1 MLGVTY
7 YHQTIRKYVAV
18 FGTLFNDLN
27 IERTNASGTVTEK
40 IKIPLAYGPKQ
51 KWLLAM
57 SDTTASRKVTAT
69 RSPRMG
75 FALTSVDYDSVRKL
89 NTVGKNWAANS
100 SLSTT
105 TTLLSQFNPVPYNFA
120 FDLFILVKNAE
131 DGTQILEQILPY
143 FTPEFT
149 VTVNTI
155 PDMGIKA
162 DIPIVLNSSSVADEY
177 EGDLATRRTIT
188 WTLSFTLK
196 GYIYPDI
203 KSSSIIKTVEV
214 NFRIPA
220 TAVPTTDLSNYILM
234 ESSSASTPV
243 YIQTDGLLIAGGG
256 IMFDGD
262 LVAGGTVLNEDDGGI
277 YLDGLETAGGRIVTD
292 GLAYRGYLYT
302 EDGNQI
308 TAENGNLYIGDDYED
323 VTTTSV
329 TILLEDQDGAIL
341 TEDFAV
347 GSSDNAG
354 VILLESTVIEING
367 GSVQLEDMDGR
378 IITENI
384 QIQTDGT
391 TRIINEREDDGIADA
406 TIKTRY
412 TVEPSPSTA
421 TADDDYGFSE
431 TFEFFQD
438 GRENDPA
445 TGDDYT

>member
-40 IKIPLAYGPKQ
+40 VKIPLAYGPKQ

-234 ESSSASTPV
+234 ESGSASAPV

-323 VTTTSV
+323 VIATSV

-354 VILLESTVIEING
+354 IILLESTVIEIRG

-421 TADDDYGFSE
+421 TANDDYGFSE

>member
-40 IKIPLAYGPKQ
+40 VKIPLAYGPKQ

-203 KSSSIIKTVEV
+203 KSSSIIKTIEV

-220 TAVPTTDLSNYILM
+220 TAVTTTDLSNYILM
-234 ESSSASTPV
+234 ESGSASAPV

-323 VTTTSV
+323 VIATSV

-421 TADDDYGFSE
+421 TANDDYGFSE

>member
-27 IERTNASGTVTEK
+27 IERTNASGTVIEK
-40 IKIPLAYGPKQ
+40 VKIPLAYGPKQ

-57 SDTTASRKVTAT
+57 ADTTVSRKVTAT
-69 RSPRMG
+69 RTPRMG
-75 FALTSVDYDSVRKL
+75 FALTSVDYDPVRKL

-162 DIPIVLNSSSVADEY
+162 DIPVVLNSSSVADEY

-203 KSSSIIKTVEV
+203 KSSSIIKTIEV

-220 TAVPTTDLSNYILM
+220 TAVTTSDLSNYILM
-234 ESSSASTPV
+234 ESGSASAPV

-302 EDGNQI
+302 EDGDQL
-308 TAENGNLYIGDDYED
+308 TAENGNLYIGDNYED
-323 VTTTSV
+323 VIATSV
-329 TILLEDQDGAIL
+329 TILLEDQTGSII

-347 GSSDNAG
+347 GNSDNAG
-354 VILLESTVIEING
+354 VILLESTVIEIRG

-391 TRIINEREDDGIADA
+391 TRIINEREDDGLADA

>member
-203 KSSSIIKTVEV
+203 KSSSIIKTIEV

-220 TAVPTTDLSNYILM
+220 TAVTTTDLSNYILM
-234 ESSSASTPV
+234 ESGSASAPV

-323 VTTTSV
+323 VIATSV

-354 VILLESTVIEING
+354 IILLESTVIEIRG

-421 TADDDYGFSE
+421 TANDDYGFSE

>member
-27 IERTNASGTVTEK
+27 IERTNASGTVIEK
-40 IKIPLAYGPKQ
+40 VKIPLAYGPKQ

-57 SDTTASRKVTAT
+57 ADTTVSRKVTAT
-69 RSPRMG
+69 RTPRMG
-75 FALTSVDYDSVRKL
+75 FALTSVDYDPVRKL

-162 DIPIVLNSSSVADEY
+162 DIPVVLNSSSVADEY

-203 KSSSIIKTVEV
+203 KSSSIIKTIEV

-220 TAVPTTDLSNYILM
+220 TAVTTSDLSNYILM
-234 ESSSASTPV
+234 ESGSASAPV

-277 YLDGLETAGGRIVTD
+277 YLDGLETAGGRIITD
-292 GLAYRGYLYT
+292 GLAYGGYLYT
-302 EDGNQI
+302 EDGNQLR
-308 TAENGNLYIGDDYED
+308 AENENLYIGDGYVDIII
-323 VTTTSV
+323 TSKS
-329 TILLEDQDGAIL
+329 ILLEDQTGSII

-347 GSSDNAG
+347 GNSDNAG
-354 VILLESTVIEING
+354 VILLESTVIEMNG
-367 GSVQLEDMDGR
+367 GTVQLEDMDGR
-378 IITENI
+378 IIAENI

-391 TRIINEREDDGIADA
+391 TRIINEREDDGLADA

>member
-75 FALTSVDYDSVRKL
+75 FALTSVDYDPVRKL

-105 TTLLSQFNPVPYNFA
+105 TTLLSQFNPVPYNFS

-162 DIPIVLNSSSVADEY
+162 DIPIILNSSSVADEY

-220 TAVPTTDLSNYILM
+220 TAITTSDLSNYILM

-302 EDGNQI
+302 EDGNQL
-308 TAENGNLYIGDDYED
+308 TAENGNLYIGDNYVD
-323 VTTTSV
+323 VIATSV

-378 IITENI
+378 IIAENI

-391 TRIINEREDDGIADA
+391 TRVINEREDDGIADA
-406 TIKTRY
+406 TIKSRY

>member
-220 TAVPTTDLSNYILM
+220 TAVTTSDLSNYILM

-302 EDGNQI
+302 EDGDQL
-308 TAENGNLYIGDDYED
+308 TAENGNLYIGDNYVD
-323 VTTTSV
+323 VITTSV

-378 IITENI
+378 IIAENI

-391 TRIINEREDDGIADA
+391 TRIINEREDEGIADA

>member
-40 IKIPLAYGPKQ
+40 VKIPLAYGPKQ

-234 ESSSASTPV
+234 ESGSASAPV

-354 VILLESTVIEING
+354 IILLESTLIEING

-421 TADDDYGFSE
+421 TANDDYGFSE

>member
-75 FALTSVDYDSVRKL
+75 FALTSVDYDPVRKL

-234 ESSSASTPV
+234 ESGSASAPV

-323 VTTTSV
+323 VIATSV

-378 IITENI
+378 IIAENI

-391 TRIINEREDDGIADA
+391 TRVINEREDDGIADA

>member
-220 TAVPTTDLSNYILM
+220 TAITTSDLSNYILM

>member
-203 KSSSIIKTVEV
+203 KSSSIIKTIEV

-220 TAVPTTDLSNYILM
+220 TAITTTDLSNYILM
-234 ESSSASTPV
+234 ESGSASAPV

-323 VTTTSV
+323 VIATSV
-329 TILLEDQDGAIL
+329 TILLEDQDGAII

-354 VILLESTVIEING
+354 VILLESTVIEIRG

-421 TADDDYGFSE
+421 TANDDYGFSE

>member
-75 FALTSVDYDSVRKL
+75 FALTSVDYDPVRKL

-162 DIPIVLNSSSVADEY
+162 DIPIILNSSSVADEY

-203 KSSSIIKTVEV
+203 KSSSIIKTIEV

-220 TAVPTTDLSNYILM
+220 TAVTTSDLSNYILM
-234 ESSSASTPV
+234 ESGSASAPV

-302 EDGNQI
+302 EDGNQLR
-308 TAENGNLYIGDDYED
+308 AENGNLYIGDGYVDIII
-323 VTTTSV
+323 TSKS
-329 TILLEDQDGAIL
+329 ILLEDQTGSII

-347 GSSDNAG
+347 GNSDNAG
-354 VILLESTVIEING
+354 VILLESTVIEMNG

-378 IITENI
+378 IIAENI

-391 TRIINEREDDGIADA
+391 TRIINEREDDGLADA

>member
-27 IERTNASGTVTEK
+27 IERTNASGTVVEK
-40 IKIPLAYGPKQ
+40 VKIPLAYGPKQ

-203 KSSSIIKTVEV
+203 KSSSIIKTIEV

-220 TAVPTTDLSNYILM
+220 TAVTTTDLSNYILM
-234 ESSSASTPV
+234 ESGSASAPV

-323 VTTTSV
+323 VIATSV

-354 VILLESTVIEING
+354 VILLESTVIEIRG

-421 TADDDYGFSE
+421 TANDDYGFSE

>member
-75 FALTSVDYDSVRKL
+75 FALTSVDYDPVRKL

-188 WTLSFTLK
+188 WTLSFILK

-220 TAVPTTDLSNYILM
+220 TAVTTSDLSNYILM

-262 LVAGGTVLNEDDGGI
+262 LVAGGAVLNEDDGGI

-302 EDGNQI
+302 EDGNQL
-308 TAENGNLYIGDDYED
+308 TAENGNLYIGDDYVD
-323 VTTTSV
+323 VITSSV

-354 VILLESTVIEING
+354 VILLESTVVEIRG

-378 IITENI
+378 IIAENI

-406 TIKTRY
+406 TIKSRY

>member
-75 FALTSVDYDSVRKL
+75 FALTSVDYDPVRKL

-162 DIPIVLNSSSVADEY
+162 DIPIILNSSSVADEY

-220 TAVPTTDLSNYILM
+220 TAVLTTDLSNYILM
-234 ESSSASTPV
+234 ESGSASAPV

-302 EDGNQI
+302 EDGDQL
-308 TAENGNLYIGDDYED
+308 TAENGNLYIGDNYVD
-323 VTTTSV
+323 VIATSV

-378 IITENI
+378 IIAENI

>member
-220 TAVPTTDLSNYILM
+220 TAVTTLDLSNYILM
-234 ESSSASTPV
+234 ESSSSSAPV

-323 VTTTSV
+323 VIATSV
-329 TILLEDQDGAIL
+329 TILLEDQDGAII

-354 VILLESTVIEING
+354 IILLESTVIEIRG

-421 TADDDYGFSE
+421 TANDDYGFSE

>member
-162 DIPIVLNSSSVADEY
+162 DIPIILNSSSVADEY

-220 TAVPTTDLSNYILM
+220 TAITTSDLSNYILM

-308 TAENGNLYIGDDYED
+308 TAENGNLYIGDDYVD
-323 VTTTSV
+323 VIATSV
-329 TILLEDQDGAIL
+329 TILLEDQDGSII

-347 GSSDNAG
+347 GNSDNAG

-367 GSVQLEDMDGR
+367 GTVQLEDMDGR
-378 IITENI
+378 IIAENI

>member
-27 IERTNASGTVTEK
+27 IERTNASGTVVEK
-40 IKIPLAYGPKQ
+40 VKIPLAYGPKQ

-203 KSSSIIKTVEV
+203 KSSSIIKTIEV

-220 TAVPTTDLSNYILM
+220 TAVTTTDLSNYILM
-234 ESSSASTPV
+234 ESGSASAPV

-323 VTTTSV
+323 VIATSV

-354 VILLESTVIEING
+354 IILLESTVIEIRG

-421 TADDDYGFSE
+421 TANDDYGFSE

>member
-75 FALTSVDYDSVRKL
+75 FALTSVDYDPVRKL

-162 DIPIVLNSSSVADEY
+162 DIPIILNSSSVADEY

-220 TAVPTTDLSNYILM
+220 TAVTTLDLSNYILM
-234 ESSSASTPV
+234 ESSSSSAPV

-308 TAENGNLYIGDDYED
+308 TAENGNLYIGDNYVD
-323 VTTTSV
+323 VIATSV

-354 VILLESTVIEING
+354 GILLESTVIEING

>member
-27 IERTNASGTVTEK
+27 IERTNASGTVIEK
-40 IKIPLAYGPKQ
+40 VKIPLAYGPKQ

-57 SDTTASRKVTAT
+57 ADTTASRKVTAT
-69 RSPRMG
+69 RTPRMG
-75 FALTSVDYDSVRKL
+75 FALTSVDYDPVRKL

-162 DIPIVLNSSSVADEY
+162 DIPVVLNSSSVADEY

-203 KSSSIIKTVEV
+203 KSSSIIKTIEV

-220 TAVPTTDLSNYILM
+220 TAVTTSDLSNYILM
-234 ESSSASTPV
+234 ESGSASAPV

-302 EDGNQI
+302 EDGDQL
-308 TAENGNLYIGDDYED
+308 TAENGNLYIGDNYED
-323 VTTTSV
+323 VIATSV
-329 TILLEDQDGAIL
+329 TILLEDQDGSII

-347 GSSDNAG
+347 GNSDNAG

-367 GSVQLEDMDGR
+367 GTVQLEDMDGR

-391 TRIINEREDDGIADA
+391 TRIINEREDDGLADA

>member
-75 FALTSVDYDSVRKL
+75 FALTSVDYDPVRKL

-162 DIPIVLNSSSVADEY
+162 DIPIILNSSSVADEY

-188 WTLSFTLK
+188 WTLSFILK

-203 KSSSIIKTVEV
+203 KSSSIIKTIEV

-220 TAVPTTDLSNYILM
+220 TAVTTSDLSNYILM

-329 TILLEDQDGAIL
+329 TIILEDQDGAIL

>member
-27 IERTNASGTVTEK
+27 IERTNASGTVIEK
-40 IKIPLAYGPKQ
+40 VKIPLAYGPKQ

-57 SDTTASRKVTAT
+57 ADTTVSRKVTAT
-69 RSPRMG
+69 RTPRMG
-75 FALTSVDYDSVRKL
+75 FALTSVDYDPIRKL

-162 DIPIVLNSSSVADEY
+162 DIPVVLNSSSVADEY

-203 KSSSIIKTVEV
+203 KSSSIIKTIEV

-220 TAVPTTDLSNYILM
+220 TAVTTSDLSNYILM
-234 ESSSASTPV
+234 ESGSASAPV

-302 EDGNQI
+302 EDGDQL
-308 TAENGNLYIGDDYED
+308 TAENGNLYIGDNYED
-323 VTTTSV
+323 VIATSV
-329 TILLEDQDGAIL
+329 TILLEDQDGAII

-391 TRIINEREDDGIADA
+391 TRIINEREDDGLADA

>member
-40 IKIPLAYGPKQ
+40 VKIPLAYGPKQ

-203 KSSSIIKTVEV
+203 KSSSIIKTIEV

-220 TAVPTTDLSNYILM
+220 TAVTTTDLSNYILM
-234 ESSSASTPV
+234 ESGSASAPV

-323 VTTTSV
+323 VIATSV

-354 VILLESTVIEING
+354 VILLESTVIEIRG

-421 TADDDYGFSE
+421 TANDDYGFSE

>member
-203 KSSSIIKTVEV
+203 KSSSIIKTIEV

-234 ESSSASTPV
+234 ESGSASAPV

-323 VTTTSV
+323 VIATSV

-421 TADDDYGFSE
+421 TANDDYGFSE

>member
-105 TTLLSQFNPVPYNFA
+105 TSLLTQFNPVPYNFA

-162 DIPIVLNSSSVADEY
+162 DIPIILNSSSVADEY

-220 TAVPTTDLSNYILM
+220 TAITTSDLSNYILM
-234 ESSSASTPV
+234 ESSSSSTPV

-323 VTTTSV
+323 VITTSV

>member
-203 KSSSIIKTVEV
+203 KSSSIIKTIEV

-220 TAVPTTDLSNYILM
+220 TAVTTTDLSNYILM
-234 ESSSASTPV
+234 ESGSASAPV

-323 VTTTSV
+323 VIATSV

-421 TADDDYGFSE
+421 TANDDYGFSE

>member
-75 FALTSVDYDSVRKL
+75 FALTSVDYDPVRKL

-220 TAVPTTDLSNYILM
+220 TAITTSDLSNYILM

-262 LVAGGTVLNEDDGGI
+262 LVAGGAVLNEDDGGI

>member
-234 ESSSASTPV
+234 ESGSASAPV

-323 VTTTSV
+323 VIATSV

-378 IITENI
+378 IIAENI

>member
-75 FALTSVDYDSVRKL
+75 FALTSVDYDPVRKL

-105 TTLLSQFNPVPYNFA
+105 TTLLTQFNPVPYNFA

-162 DIPIVLNSSSVADEY
+162 DIPIILNSSSVADEY

-220 TAVPTTDLSNYILM
+220 TAITTSDLSNYILM

-262 LVAGGTVLNEDDGGI
+262 LVAGGAVLNEDDGGI

-323 VTTTSV
+323 VITSSV

-378 IITENI
+378 IIAENI

>member
-234 ESSSASTPV
+234 ESGSASAPV

-323 VTTTSV
+323 VIATSV

-421 TADDDYGFSE
+421 TANDDYGFSE

>member
-234 ESSSASTPV
+234 ESGSASAPV

-323 VTTTSV
+323 VIATSV

-354 VILLESTVIEING
+354 VILLESTVIEIRG

-421 TADDDYGFSE
+421 TANDDYGFSE

>member
-27 IERTNASGTVTEK
+27 IERTNSSGTVTEK

-75 FALTSVDYDSVRKL
+75 FALTSVDYDPVRKL

-188 WTLSFTLK
+188 WTLSFILK

-220 TAVPTTDLSNYILM
+220 TAITTSDLSNYILM
-234 ESSSASTPV
+234 ESGSASAPV

-302 EDGNQI
+302 EDGNQL

-323 VTTTSV
+323 VIATSV

-378 IITENI
+378 IIAENI

-406 TIKTRY
+406 TIKSRY